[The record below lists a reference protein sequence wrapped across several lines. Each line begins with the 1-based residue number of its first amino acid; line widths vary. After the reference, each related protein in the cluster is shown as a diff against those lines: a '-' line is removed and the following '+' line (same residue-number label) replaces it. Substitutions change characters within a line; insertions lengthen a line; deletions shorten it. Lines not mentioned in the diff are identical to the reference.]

1 MPVTA
6 CPAQANQHSLWLG
19 CREDINVW
27 LEIMSKNRV
36 QALKPLHVL
45 HFQWETDVENVF
57 WDHLPLLPV
66 TACRCHYPTTR
77 CMYKWIN
84 EWGREWMNAESP
96 VRARRLLTLSLSA
109 HNVRGNVLGRRLWS
123 SFFIAAAGQ
132 TYLLTISKWSC
143 HMSTIWNAPHMLKW
157 HMNQMHGAAHQ
168 STTFIYMAWSPI
180 LMYAQLKQLNL
191 GHGNALLSSA
201 LSTCMVLGRSSG
213 QDCHS
218 HSCMTDSWTGLDCFV
233 QQHVAMNETLCCLTY
248 FSLIELKILLF
259 RSWCHD
265 KNL

>member
-1 MPVTA
+1 MVGDHVEESGSSTSAAA
-6 CPAQANQHSLWLG
+6 CVAFSVRDW
-19 CREDINVW
+19 CRECV
-27 LEIMSKNRV
+27 LRPLSTPACHSMPLS
-36 QALKPLHVL
+36 LPHHPLHV
-45 HFQWETDVENVF
+45 QMD
-57 WDHLPLLPV
+57 
-66 TACRCHYPTTR
+66 
-77 CMYKWIN
+77 K
-84 EWGREWMNAESP
+84 WGREWMNAESP
-96 VRARRLLTLSLSA
+96 VRAHRLLTLSLSA
-109 HNVRGNVLGRRLWS
+109 HDVRGNVLGRRLW
-123 SFFIAAAGQ
+123 FFIAAAGQ

-218 HSCMTDSWTGLDCFV
+218 HSCMTGSWTGLDCFV

-248 FSLIELKILLF
+248 FLLTELKILLF
-259 RSWCHD
+259 RSWCQD